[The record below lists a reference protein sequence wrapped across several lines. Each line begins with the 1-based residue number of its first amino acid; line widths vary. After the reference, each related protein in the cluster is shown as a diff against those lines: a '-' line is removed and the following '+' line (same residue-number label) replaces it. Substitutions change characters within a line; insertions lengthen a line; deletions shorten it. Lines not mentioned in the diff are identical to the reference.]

1 MPFRV
6 GLLGRVD
13 FWARRLVL
21 SSAELTTGEISLA
34 FDHTMEVRLSCR
46 LQSGVLPFTLYKAC
60 LLLVMIGIFIALLAR
75 NCNINHNNNNE
86 MA

>member
-1 MPFRV
+1 MLTGGQLIVPFRV

-34 FDHTMEVRLSCR
+34 FDHTMEVRLS
-46 LQSGVLPFTLYKAC
+46 Y
-60 LLLVMIGIFIALLAR
+60 
-75 NCNINHNNNNE
+75 
-86 MA
+86 